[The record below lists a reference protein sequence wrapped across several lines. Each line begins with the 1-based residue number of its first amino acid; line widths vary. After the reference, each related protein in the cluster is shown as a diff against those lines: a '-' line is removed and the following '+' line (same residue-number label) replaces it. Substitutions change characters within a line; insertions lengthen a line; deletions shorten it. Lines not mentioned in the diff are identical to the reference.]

1 MGPRNTNKI
10 LYSGDTLSTLKAI
23 RCTSCH
29 GSVSPQEH
37 SVKMACPNCGG
48 FTIWRCES
56 CRRFSN
62 RYTCPN
68 CGFEGP

>member
-1 MGPRNTNKI
+1 MGRKTSQNSYI
-10 LYSGDTLSTLKAI
+10 GDTLSTLKAI

-29 GSVSPQEH
+29 GSVSPKEH
-37 SVKMACPNCGG
+37 SVKMACPNCGE
-48 FTIWRCES
+48 FEIWRCES